1 MNQLHKIGSEH
12 SSFLKQPFNLG
23 GSIKNL
29 DDIEEMLKLE
39 KAEFEVSFLMFFW
52 IKFAVCLF

>member
-1 MNQLHKIGSEH
+1 MNQLHKIGTGH
-12 SSFLKQPFNLG
+12 SSFLKQPFYLG

-39 KAEFEVSFLMFFW
+39 KADFEVSSSYS
-52 IKFAVCLF
+52 CTCS